1 MINLFLDQQKLLL
14 CITLVKTTI
23 LKTILDWPVQP
34 VQWGT
39 GHQAD
44 SANSLKISKNWS
56 KSIKTVLN

>member
-23 LKTILDWPVQP
+23 LKTILDRP

-39 GHQAD
+39 GHQAG